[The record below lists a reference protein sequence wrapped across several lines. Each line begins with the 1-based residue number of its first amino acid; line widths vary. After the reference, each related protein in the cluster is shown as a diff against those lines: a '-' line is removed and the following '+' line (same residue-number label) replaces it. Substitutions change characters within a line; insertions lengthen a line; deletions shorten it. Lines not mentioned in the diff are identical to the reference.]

1 MIKGSNR
8 RMFRKPGR
16 ARQAIG
22 ILASSKELMDAAQ
35 ASQMPM
41 QPVQSFANGGFAD
54 TAYGLMGLGPPGF
67 NVIGEGD
74 DATLEPISGFGGAYQ
89 RLSGIRDPS
98 RARQQSGMDL
108 LELGARIAAGQS
120 TSTTENIAN
129 ALIPT
134 IDKIGKRREKEL
146 ATDLAVAQLRDKKEQ
161 EARDR
166 VDKLYAAQRQ
176 VNLKFSKELSQI
188 GAAVDGT
195 TGLIT
200 YGAPVDGKLPV
211 FKDMQGLQAHLRSL
225 GTEGESDLRILTDS
239 IQRAGG
245 TVGERLFDD
254 LTNPDIDLQSYL
266 QKYDLG
272 TDEKVQSPRE
282 LKFRL
287 LRLEGAV
294 QDKGGV
300 IIRPTDSAADARILD
315 FGGPEPKVLTP
326 FGAIDRS
333 FKPITIPDSEQLVGT
348 PLEGSEYAGRD
359 YVVQEVGT
367 GKNKT
372 QRIYDNTG
380 RSLDPSEIEGLAS
393 FLDALKKINFGS

>member
-35 ASQMPM
+35 AEMPM

-54 TAYGLMGLGPPGF
+54 TAYGLLGLNPPGF
-67 NVIGEGD
+67 NLIGEGD
-74 DATLEPISGFGGAYQ
+74 DATLQPISGFGGAYQ
-89 RLSGIRDPS
+89 RLSGIRDPA

-120 TSTTENIAN
+120 ASTTENIAN

-134 IDKIGKRREKEL
+134 IDAIGKRREKEL
-146 ATDLAVAQLRDKKEQ
+146 ATDLAVAQLKDKKEQ
-161 EARDR
+161 EAQDR
-166 VDKLYAAQRQ
+166 LDKLYAAQRQ

-200 YGAPVDGKLPV
+200 YGAPIDGKLPV
-211 FKDMQGLQAHLRSL
+211 FKDIQDLQAHLRSL
-225 GTEGESDLRILTDS
+225 GKEGESDLRELVDS

-254 LTNPDIDLQSYL
+254 LTNPDIDLQNYL
-266 QKYDLG
+266 QKFDLG
-272 TDEKVQSPRE
+272 TDEKVESPRE

-287 LRLEGAV
+287 LRLEGAI
-294 QDKGGV
+294 QGKGGV
-300 IIRPTDSAADARILD
+300 LIRPTETASDARILD
-315 FGGPEPKVLTP
+315 FNAGKALTP
-326 FGAIDRS
+326 FGAQDYAYNKFITPDGMELMATGFDGKQILPGAIFYTRS
-333 FKPITIPDSEQLVGT
+333 GGALPPESAE
-348 PLEGSEYAGRD
+348 
-359 YVVQEVGT
+359 EVRIVL
-367 GKNKT
+367 NKLLA
-372 QRIYDNTG
+372 QR
-380 RSLDPSEIEGLAS
+380 
-393 FLDALKKINFGS
+393 

>member
-1 MIKGSNR
+1 VIKGSNR

-211 FKDMQGLQAHLRSL
+211 FKDIQALQAHLRSL
-225 GTEGESDLRILTDS
+225 GKEGESDLRELVDS

-245 TVGERLFDD
+245 TVGERLYDD

-300 IIRPTDSAADARILD
+300 IIKPTDSAADARILD
-315 FGGPEPKVLTP
+315 FNAGKALTP
-326 FGAIDRS
+326 FGAQDFTFNKFVTPDDES
-333 FKPITIPDSEQLVGT
+333 SLLPDSLKGIELMVQGFDGT
-348 PLEGSEYAGRD
+348 QIPTTAVFYTRGGGVLPAKSAE
-359 YVVQEVGT
+359 EVRIVL
-367 GKNKT
+367 NELLA
-372 QRIYDNTG
+372 QR
-380 RSLDPSEIEGLAS
+380 
-393 FLDALKKINFGS
+393 